1 MRLSQLLAIP
11 LFIEYTHQ
19 RNLFQRQ
26 QMASPVDQIRIGGTV
41 YRSTV
46 AIVSLD
52 VVKIELDVVTSA
64 YRTQG
69 W

>member
-1 MRLSQLLAIP
+1 
-11 LFIEYTHQ
+11 
-19 RNLFQRQ
+19 
-26 QMASPVDQIRIGGTV
+26 MASPVNQIRIGGTV
-41 YRSTV
+41 YRSAVTV
-46 AIVSLD
+46 VSLG